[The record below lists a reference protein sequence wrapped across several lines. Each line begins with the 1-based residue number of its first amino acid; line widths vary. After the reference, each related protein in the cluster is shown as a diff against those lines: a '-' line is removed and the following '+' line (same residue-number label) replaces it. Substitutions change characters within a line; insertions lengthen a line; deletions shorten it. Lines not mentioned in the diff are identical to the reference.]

1 MPDRLDPLDRRLL
14 DDFQRDLPLVPQPF
28 AAMGRALGLDE
39 AETIARLARLGERG
53 MISRVGATLRPN
65 TAGAST
71 LAAVAAPEGR
81 LEQVAALIGAEPG
94 VNHSY
99 LREHVWN
106 LWFVATGPD
115 RVAVDATLARIGRAS
130 GLRVLDLRLERA
142 FNIDLG
148 FPLAG
153 GATMPPARAGVDR
166 HAICPGDR
174 PLMQALT
181 EGLAL
186 VPRPFAALGARLWRS
201 EADVIGRIHRLAA
214 AGVLARVGVIVRHRS
229 LGWTSNAMV
238 VWSLP
243 ETQADRIGPVLA
255 AQPGVTLC
263 YRRRTVPVIWPYCL
277 FAMIHARS
285 RAEAAGTLVRAEEA
299 AGLDGRP
306 RQVLFSLRC
315 FKQRGALVAATM
327 KEDAA

>member
-28 AAMGRALGLDE
+28 AVMGRALGLDE

-81 LEQVAALIGAEPG
+81 LDEVAALIGAEPG

-99 LREHVWN
+99 LREHAWN
-106 LWFVATGPD
+106 LWFVATGAD
-115 RVAVDATLARIGRAS
+115 RAAVDATLARIGRGS

-153 GATMPPARAGVDR
+153 GAAMPPARAGVDR
-166 HAICPGDR
+166 HAIRPGDR

-186 VPRPFAALGARLWRS
+186 VPRPFAFGLGRRLRDAGAWSRS
-201 EADVIGRIHRLAA
+201 
-214 AGVLARVGVIVRHRS
+214 
-229 LGWTSNAMV
+229 
-238 VWSLP
+238 P
-243 ETQADRIGPVLA
+243 
-255 AQPGVTLC
+255 
-263 YRRRTVPVIWPYCL
+263 
-277 FAMIHARS
+277 
-285 RAEAAGTLVRAEEA
+285 
-299 AGLDGRP
+299 
-306 RQVLFSLRC
+306 
-315 FKQRGALVAATM
+315 
-327 KEDAA
+327 